1 MIRLILACALIAF
14 LAGYFMTLLPDA
26 MHAETV
32 NQRLAAMKVMPRST
46 YNEYQAFVE
55 KNDDY

>member
-14 LAGYFMTLLPDA
+14 LALLPDA